1 MIDIIV
7 LILKII
13 LAVCVLFDSSILLAM
28 LPHYQAGDRHGLEY
42 ERWVA
47 YKYHRQPFVLTG
59 IARKFSRHM
68 SP

>member
-1 MIDIIV
+1 MIDVII

-13 LAVCVLFDSSILLAM
+13 SAVCILFDSVLLVAM
-28 LPHYQAGDRHGLEY
+28 LPHYQTGDRRGLEY

-47 YKYHRQPFVLTG
+47 YTYHRQPFVLTG
-59 IARKFSRHM
+59 ISRKFSRHM